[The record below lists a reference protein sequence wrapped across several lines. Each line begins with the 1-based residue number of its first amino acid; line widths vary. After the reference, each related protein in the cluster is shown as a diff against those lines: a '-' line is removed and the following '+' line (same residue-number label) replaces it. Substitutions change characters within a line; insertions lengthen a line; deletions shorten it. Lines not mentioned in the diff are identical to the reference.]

1 MKQSNMNNQLV
12 IEETA
17 STNSYLRELST
28 KEELS
33 DFFSVRANFQTQGR
47 GQRGNS
53 WVSSP
58 KDNLLCSLILYPTC
72 VSANRSFYISQIV
85 SLSLIQ
91 TLSPFGSDFSIKWP
105 NDIYWRNKKIAG
117 ILIEN
122 QFLSDSVSQSIIGI
136 GLNINQSTFPAQLSN
151 PISLYHITGTEHN
164 IDELWTTFI
173 HHLKELYQLLNEG
186 KAGQVKMEYHNNLF
200 RKEGY
205 HLYRDEHGL
214 FEAHLLKVQPDG
226 QLILVDRENK
236 LRKYYFKEVSYIIE

>member
-1 MKQSNMNNQLV
+1 MGNQL
-12 IEETA
+12 IINETA
-17 STNSYLRELST
+17 STNSYLRELNT
-28 KEELS
+28 KEQLPE
-33 DFFSVRANFQTQGR
+33 FFSVRANFQTQGR

-91 TLSPFGSDFSIKWP
+91 TLSPFSSDFSIKWP
-105 NDIYWRNKKIAG
+105 NDIYWKNKKIAG

-122 QFLSDSVSQSIIGI
+122 QFLSNDVSQSIIGI
-136 GLNINQSTFPAQLSN
+136 GLNINQTSFPSQLIN
-151 PISLYHITGTEHN
+151 PISLTEITGVKHN
-164 IDELWTTFI
+164 INELWTTFLMY
-173 HHLKELYQLLNEG
+173 LKEFYQLLKEG
-186 KAGQVKMEYHNNLF
+186 KAGQVKIEYHNRLF

-205 HLYRDEHGL
+205 HLYKDSKEI

-226 QLILVDRENK
+226 QLILIDKNNQQ
-236 LRKYYFKEVSYIIE
+236 RKYYFKEVSYIIE